1 MIAWSVVLL
10 LTASPVEIASAQS
23 WGTIDRRSFD
33 FDQNEGQPSDNAPR
47 TILDPGTGK
56 RKITGKKSIRGKQ
69 VRGKQSPRESR
80 VRKKAYRPKQYQQST
95 EARELSNE
103 ARELSFRNQPRNSTP
118 SVPQKVAKNK
128 ERSVNEKQSGKQ
140 APDVREAFE
149 TLAASME
156 KSVTQIVAQH
166 GRSVLGTVVSTDGLI
181 VSKDSLV
188 DRDGRCIFSDGQEW
202 PYRVIATDNQ
212 RDLCLIKVKRRP
224 TVPVRFNDLTAVG
237 SKPVP
242 GTISVSIGRNRTVA
256 AWGVVTLPSYDFQ
269 IDQTDGFKLGAL
281 LSAFP
286 VSSVGPITGVEV
298 LRVSPRTL
306 AEQMGLMVGDQI
318 QYLNGRKIQTRD
330 QIDTIIGNLRMG
342 DLLTATTIDRMGRT
356 KQISH
361 RASAKDQPSMHDRW
375 GGGPYSKRRFGFG
388 LTLVHDSVLT
398 PENCGGPLVG
408 LKGELLGVNIARSMR
423 VASLAIGSDDVLKF
437 VKSHQPNAK
446 LRLAS
451 LEDANLKV
459 ARISTPSK

>member
-1 MIAWSVVLL
+1 MLLAASSVEF
-10 LTASPVEIASAQS
+10 AAAQS
-23 WGTIDRRSFD
+23 LGPIDRRVWEFD
-33 FDQNEGQPSDNAPR
+33 LNEVRSGTDTPK
-47 TILDPGTGK
+47 TVLEPGTGK

-69 VRGKQSPRESR
+69 VRGKRSPRESR
-80 VRKKAYRPKQYQQST
+80 RSKNTYRPKQYERST
-95 EARELSNE
+95 KPREFTV
-103 ARELSFRNQPRNSTP
+103 RDQPRKSAPVSAPKRATKNS
-118 SVPQKVAKNK
+118 VATRK
-128 ERSVNEKQSGKQ
+128 SGKQ
-140 APDVREAFE
+140 APEVHEAFE

-156 KSVTQIVAQH
+156 ESVTQIVDQH

-188 DRDGRCIFSDGQEW
+188 DRNGRCIFSDGQQW
-202 PYRVIATDNQ
+202 PYRVIATDKQ
-212 RDLCLIKVKRRP
+212 RDLCLIEVKRRP
-224 TVPVRFNDLTAVG
+224 TVPVRFNDLPAAGGLT
-237 SKPVP
+237 VP
-242 GTISVSIGRNRTVA
+242 GTISVSIGRNSSVA

-269 IDQTDGFKLGAL
+269 IDQADGFELGAL

-306 AEQMGLMVGDQI
+306 AEQMGLRVGDQI
-318 QYLNGRKIQTRD
+318 RSLNGQKIQTRA
-330 QIDTIIGNLRMG
+330 QIDNIVRNLRMG
-342 DLLTATTIDRMGRT
+342 DLVTATTIDRMGRT
-356 KQISH
+356 KRISY
-361 RASAKDQPSMHDRW
+361 RASAKGKPSMHDRW

-388 LTLVHDSVLT
+388 LTLVHDSVLN

-408 LKGELLGVNIARSMR
+408 LQGELLGVNIARSMR

-451 LEDANLKV
+451 LEYADLKL